1 MPHDANDAALLRRV
15 YLLTGWMWISLLEM
29 YINIYFIVDLLAL
42 VRTERLEKLSLRNW
56 KDKIPE
62 N

>member
-56 KDKIPE
+56 KDEIPE